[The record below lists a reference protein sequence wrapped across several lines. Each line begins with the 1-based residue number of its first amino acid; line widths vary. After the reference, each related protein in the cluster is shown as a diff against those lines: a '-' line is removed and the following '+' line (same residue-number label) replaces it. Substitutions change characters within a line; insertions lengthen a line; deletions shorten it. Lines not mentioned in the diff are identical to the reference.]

1 MASPEARSILYRLIE
16 AGQLTRKALLAPLL
30 DRGLE
35 PGDDAVLFALHAQ
48 PGCAE
53 ADLAEALGVPAEA
66 LAGRLAR
73 LVERDLVVRRAT
85 DDDAAPGFGLSERGE
100 RIRALLAASW
110 TELEK
115 ALLGEL
121 TPRRRRVLG
130 KSLKRFV
137 ELLRL
142 AS

>member
-16 AGQLTRKALLAPLL
+16 AGQLTRRALLAPLL

-53 ADLAEALGVPAEA
+53 AGLAEALGVPAEA

-73 LVERDLVVRRAT
+73 LVERELVAPQP
-85 DDDAAPGFGLSERGE
+85 AAGDGPAGLVLTERGE
-100 RIRALLAASW
+100 RIRELLSANW
-110 TELEK
+110 RELEG

-121 TPRRRRVLG
+121 APKQRRTLNRV
-130 KSLKRFV
+130 LKRFV
-137 ELLRL
+137 ALLRL
-142 AS
+142 